1 MPSIINIKEKRM
13 SLKKLEEE
21 VSKLRKD
28 NKTLKAENKELVIH
42 NKFLTDRLEQWA
54 ERNFQER
61 QKWMNMTVD
70 EVVALSKTKSDYA
83 KEKQLAKT
91 WEEHEERVANMKV
104 ANR

>member
-1 MPSIINIKEKRM
+1 MHSIINIKEKRM

-21 VSKLRKD
+21 VAKLRKD
-28 NKTLKAENKELVIH
+28 NKLLKAENKELVTH

-70 EVVALSKTKSDYA
+70 EVVALSKTKNEYK
-83 KEKQLAKT
+83 KEKELAKT
-91 WEEHEERVANMKV
+91 WEEHEERISKMKV
-104 ANR
+104 ANG

>member
-1 MPSIINIKEKRM
+1 MPSITNIKEKRM

-28 NKTLKAENKELVIH
+28 NKILKAENKELTTH

-61 QKWMNMTVD
+61 QKWMNMTVQ
-70 EVVALSKTKSDYA
+70 AFPRRRHRRWPSPF
-83 KEKQLAKT
+83 
-91 WEEHEERVANMKV
+91 MKPF
-104 ANR
+104 

>member
-1 MPSIINIKEKRM
+1 MPSITNIKEKRM

-28 NKTLKAENKELVIH
+28 NKILKAENKELTTH

-70 EVVALSKTKSDYA
+70 EVVAMSKTKNDYA
-83 KEKQLAKT
+83 KEKELAKT

-104 ANR
+104 ANG